1 MVFPYLVLGLIVQVL
16 ILMGNMVSEQA
27 KVLGISTCLA
37 HEKESGPHVRGCI
50 ENIIT

>member
-37 HEKESGPHVRGCI
+37 HEKESGPHVNVCV
-50 ENIIT
+50 ENIIK